1 MQDKKES
8 EDLKDRLAY
17 EPEEV
22 KRMVEEYNRQKQIEL
37 ISDGTDE
44 CL

>member
-22 KRMVEEYNRQKQIEL
+22 KRMVEEYNLSL
-37 ISDGTDE
+37 IHI
-44 CL
+44 